1 MSETKIIIAGA
12 GGRMGQALAA
22 AAREEGGFRLAGAV
36 EREGHPAVGEAIA
49 GTRVSDGLASL
60 TGAGGVLL
68 DFTTPAATIENA
80 RLWAG
85 AGLPMVIGTTGLSP
99 ADAAAIDGFARR
111 SAIVKSGNFSLG
123 VNLIAALVR
132 KAAATLPA
140 GYDIEIV
147 EAHHRAKVDA
157 PSGTALLLGRAAAAG
172 RNISFDDAKAI
183 ERSGARVEGA
193 IGFAV
198 IRGGG
203 IIGDHDVIFAGAS
216 ETLTLSH
223 RALDRSLFAKG
234 ALAAARWVETR
245 APGLYS
251 MIDVLGL

>member
-1 MSETKIIIAGA
+1 MSETRIIIAGA
-12 GGRMGQALAA
+12 AGRMGQALLA
-22 AAREEGGFRLAGAV
+22 AAREDGDIKIAGAI
-36 EREGHPAVGEAIA
+36 ERKGHPALGETPGGAPL
-49 GTRVSDGLASL
+49 SDSFLPL
-60 TGAGGVLL
+60 TGKGGVLI

-80 RLWAG
+80 RVWAA

-99 ADAAAIDGFARR
+99 ADKAVIDGLAGRAAI
-111 SAIVKSGNFSLG
+111 VMSGNFSLG
-123 VNLIAALVR
+123 VNLLAALVR
-132 KAAATLPA
+132 KAAAALPQ

-157 PSGTALLLGRAAAAG
+157 PSGTALMLGRAAAAG
-172 RNISFDDAKAI
+172 REASLEECMALDRA
-183 ERSGARVEGA
+183 GARAPGA

-203 IIGDHDVIFAGAS
+203 VIGDHDVIFAGAS

-234 ALAAARWVETR
+234 ALAAARWVE
-245 APGLYS
+245 AQPPGLYAMS
-251 MIDVLGL
+251 DVLGL